1 MSTWHNINGPS
12 DVDFNGSDNT
22 VEIYVGEDY
31 GGAIYVSV
39 PMDYILRVLPDNSDT
54 KAI

>member
-1 MSTWHNINGPS
+1 MSTWHNIWDS
-12 DVDFNGSDNT
+12 DDVEFNKDDNT
-22 VEIYVGEDY
+22 IEIFIDEDY